1 MNTEYQ
7 MTLPEHT
14 TYKDVHIGMLDCVK
28 FITMNSLS
36 NYLWQF
42 EKAMDKKKCAQMHE
56 QRYIRNMRI
65 SESGSNLFVESMI
78 WAEMKKM

>member
-14 TYKDVHIGMLDCVK
+14 TYKDVHIDMRDCVK

-65 SESGSNLFVESMI
+65 SESGSNLFVKSMI